1 MTDLTQTLLIT
12 AAGAAGEETL
22 LGLDATGWVYV
33 GVSIF
38 FILCFAVGKVH
49 TKIAEGLDAQ
59 IAEKSKA
66 LAEADAIRKEA
77 EALLKKAQKQFD
89 DSANDAKD
97 IVKQAEGEAATLIS
111 NAEEEAKAIVA
122 TRQKMAKDKIAAAER
137 NALADVRSKAA
148 DAAIAAA
155 TMIIAEK
162 HDGTADKGLVDIAIG
177 DIGKNTH

>member
-111 NAEEEAKAIVA
+111 NAEAEAKAIVA